1 MDFGGNLSIVQP
13 QTIFQ
18 TFSMSSLSG
27 MLKFVTVGNVAS
39 FYFDEGALIFATIDT
54 RKKRIGEFL
63 IERGHITAD
72 QLDNALE
79 AWRAMKGRER
89 IGQIM
94 IERRFIEF
102 DSLAASI
109 KDQMKEVVYE
119 VLPWKKGYFIFFNNV
134 KPENEDI
141 LLDLFDVRVD
151 YLLLEGLRRLDENA
165 KCPTG

>member
-18 TFSMSSLSG
+18 TFCMSSMSG

-39 FYFDEGALIFATIDT
+39 FYFQDGELIFATIDT
-54 RKKRIGEFL
+54 RKKKIGQFL
-63 IERGHITAD
+63 IERGCLTEEH
-72 QLDNALE
+72 LDNALE

-94 IERRFIEF
+94 IERRYIEY
-102 DSLAASI
+102 DSLVSAI

-119 VLPWKKGYFIFFNNV
+119 VLSWRKGYFIFFNKV
-134 KPENEDI
+134 KPEDEDI
-141 LLDLFDVRVD
+141 LLDVRVD
-151 YLLLEGLRRLDENA
+151 YLLLEGLKRLDETT
-165 KCPTG
+165 KCPVA